1 VGVNIDLI
9 KNRLKKTLIL
19 CSATLALAITAPAFA
34 PYSNPNWVSTNQP
47 KSISPHPNWA
57 NHSEPQ
63 DHRAVMRT
71 ESERNQRNL
80 QRQASIQQNQINQ
93 QNAQKAAGIYVLL
106 LAWRSG
112 LSQ

>member
-1 VGVNIDLI
+1 
-9 KNRLKKTLIL
+9 
-19 CSATLALAITAPAFA
+19 
-34 PYSNPNWVSTNQP
+34 VSTNQP
-47 KSISPHPNWA
+47 KSISPHRNWA
-57 NHSEPQ
+57 NHSESQ

-71 ESERNQRNL
+71 ENEGNQRNL
-80 QRQASIQQNQINQ
+80 QRQTSIQQNQMNQ

>member
-1 VGVNIDLI
+1 VNIDLI

-19 CSATLALAITAPAFA
+19 CGATLALAIAAPAFA
-34 PYSNPNWVSTNQP
+34 QYSNPNWVSTNQP
-47 KSISPHPNWA
+47 KWISQHRNCA
-57 NHSEPQ
+57 NPSEPQ

-71 ESERNQRNL
+71 ANEENQRNP
-80 QRQASIQQNQINQ
+80 QRQASIQQNQMNQ
-93 QNAQKAAGIYVLL
+93 QNPAQKAAGIYVLL